1 MSKLYSIYLDLKDK
15 NSDTILLFKSG
26 IFFIALDKDANYLS
40 DLLGLKLTN
49 LNNTIK
55 KCGFPCSSLDKYLKL
70 FKACNLNIK
79 IIETSENTSYSLKEY
94 EQKNEVSELLN
105 LINNVDINNLSV
117 SEAYGFIENLKIKAE
132 EIF

>member
-40 DLLGLKLTN
+40 DLLGLKLTD
-49 LNNTIK
+49 LNNTVK

-79 IIETSENTSYSLKEY
+79 IIETSESTSYSLKEY
-94 EQKNEVSELLN
+94 EQKNEVTELLT

-117 SEAYGFIENLKIKAE
+117 SEAYEFIENLKIKVE
-132 EIF
+132 EII